1 MRIEKITTNKNQYL
15 ELLLLADESEEMIAR
30 YLERGDVFALYDDD
44 LKSICVVAT
53 VDETTCELKNLA
65 TYEKFRGKGY
75 AKALIKHISEYYKS
89 SCKAMLVGTGE
100 VPSILSFYENCGFT
114 RSHLIKNFFTD
125 HYDHPMFEE
134 GIQLVDMIYLKKE
147 L

>member
-75 AKALIKHISEYYKS
+75 AKALIKHISEYYKN

>member
-15 ELLLLADESEEMIAR
+15 ELLLVADESEEMIAR

-44 LKSICVVAT
+44 LKSICVVAA
-53 VDETTCELKNLA
+53 VDEATCELKNLA